1 VRILLVG
8 PTHPFRGGIA
18 HHTTLLAGA
27 LRDRCELTFVSY
39 RRLYIDALY
48 PGTTD
53 RDASNDA
60 IASEHVEHV
69 LDTLAPWTFYAL
81 GRRARGFDAIVLP
94 WWVAF
99 WAPYYLLVLA
109 GLRRRARVVFVC
121 HNVIEHEPSAVKRA
135 ATRAVLSRGDA
146 FVVQSREEAER
157 LRELVGPRAIAVSPH
172 PPYDVFDCGRYTRA
186 SARASLG
193 IAPDDEV
200 VLSFGFIRPYKG
212 IDVLLAAM
220 PAVIAARPRARLLVV
235 GEVWGDDAKLRAAA
249 GERCT
254 LVLEYVPNED
264 VERYV
269 KAADVMA
276 LPYTSGSGSGIA
288 QIALAMRVPVVATAI
303 GTFTDVLDRDRL
315 VPPGDP
321 AALAA
326 ALVEALAHPRPV
338 EAPHASW
345 DALAE
350 TIIGLARRP
359 AGDESPTR

>member
-1 VRILLVG
+1 MRILLAG

-18 HHTTLLAGA
+18 HHTTLLAAA
-27 LRDRCELTFVSY
+27 LRQRAELTFVSY
-39 RRLYIDALY
+39 KRLYIEALY

-53 RDASNDA
+53 RDASNVA
-60 IASEHVEHV
+60 IASEHVRYE

-99 WAPYYLLVLA
+99 WAPYYLLLLA
-109 GLRRRARVVFVC
+109 GLRGQARVVFVC
-121 HNVIEHEPSAVKRA
+121 HNVIEHESSAVKRA
-135 ATRAVLSRGDA
+135 ATRAVLARGDA

-157 LRELVGPRAIAVSPH
+157 LRALVGDRPLAVSPH
-172 PPYDVFDCGRYTRA
+172 PSYDVFDRGRYTRE

-193 IAPDDEV
+193 IAADDEV

-220 PAVIAARPRARLLVV
+220 PQVRAQRPRARLFVV
-235 GEVWGDDAKLRAAA
+235 GEVWGETAKLRAAA
-249 GERCT
+249 GAGCT

-288 QIALAMRVPVVATAI
+288 QIALAMGVPVVASAI
-303 GTFTDVLDRDRL
+303 GTFEGVTDRL

-326 ALVEALAHPRPV
+326 ELVDALAHPRPV
-338 EAPHASW
+338 HATRVSW
-345 DALAE
+345 DALADA
-350 TIIGLARRP
+350 IIALARRP
-359 AGDESPTR
+359 AGDGNPTR